1 MKILLLFITLLLSV
15 QLIAQTSLKWTKLED
30 LSDSLKVAS
39 KPVLFKIETQWC
51 SVCKLQDAKV
61 FSDKKVQKLL
71 INNYYLVKL
80 DAESKFPMKYNDTT
94 YNYLMYSVNRGV
106 HQLAKKLAE
115 EEGKLAYPTIVIIEN
130 YTIQKRLVGYLPKN
144 DFLFWMKS

>member
-1 MKILLLFITLLLSV
+1 MKTLLLFTILLFSF

-80 DAESKFPMKYNDTT
+80 DAESKFPIRYNDTT

-115 EEGKLAYPTIVIIEN
+115 EEGKLAYPTIVIVEN

>member
-1 MKILLLFITLLLSV
+1 MKLLILIILIQLSNV
-15 QLIAQTSLKWTKLED
+15 MMAQTSLKWTKLED

-61 FSDKKVQKLL
+61 FSDKKVQKQLL
-71 INNYYLVKL
+71 NNYYLVKL

-106 HQLAKKLAE
+106 HQLTKKLAE
-115 EEGKLAYPTIVIIEN
+115 EEGKLAYPTIVIVEN

-144 DFLFWMKS
+144 DFLFWLKS